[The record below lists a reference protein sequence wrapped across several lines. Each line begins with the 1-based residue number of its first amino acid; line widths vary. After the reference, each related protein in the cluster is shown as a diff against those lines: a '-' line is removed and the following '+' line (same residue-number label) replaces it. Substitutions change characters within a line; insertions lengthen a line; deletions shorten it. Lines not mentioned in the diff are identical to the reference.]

1 MPTVQSDLDLHHP
14 QRLLLSLTLGKELA
28 TLGKKKKKNLFE
40 NIVGK
45 GENAGNQ
52 HFLLCQQFF
61 LPFQNQISNFRLY
74 LFYCLQMLSKRTS
87 LLFARDLT
95 LYQTVPTLKVK
106 SLWKT
111 YHKRHFLL
119 FLQCSQSYHRQ
130 KSSFWIILFCH
141 LQTLSIWT
149 SREFRCLVKS

>member
-28 TLGKKKKKNLFE
+28 TLGKKKTKKQKILFE

-74 LFYCLQMLSKRTS
+74 LFYCLQMLSMWTS

-95 LYQTVPTLKVK
+95 LYQTVPTLKDP
-106 SLWKT
+106 
-111 YHKRHFLL
+111 
-119 FLQCSQSYHRQ
+119 
-130 KSSFWIILFCH
+130 
-141 LQTLSIWT
+141 
-149 SREFRCLVKS
+149 E